1 MAAEFFPEFFGFPV
15 VAREDVFLHGHC
27 AGGGMTVFMRVI
39 VVMMLMRVIV
49 VMRSVRV
56 GDDVTVFIHVGVGMT
71 AAAAAGCAHN
81 VFLQNLFRNFKI
93 QYAQFMPLR
102 CREMVTPA
110 FGAGFAVPVQGN
122 FFAAV
127 QAPGFPR
134 GCFNRK
140 ARAL

>member
-56 GDDVTVFIHVGVGMT
+56 GDDVTVFIHVGVGMA
-71 AAAAAGCAHN
+71 AAAAAGC
-81 VFLQNLFRNFKI
+81 
-93 QYAQFMPLR
+93 
-102 CREMVTPA
+102 T
-110 FGAGFAVPVQGN
+110 
-122 FFAAV
+122 
-127 QAPGFPR
+127 
-134 GCFNRK
+134 
-140 ARAL
+140 